1 MIILLIAII
10 VIATLIYYGY
20 KAKIESDSKIESEKI
35 KLEYKKLDLK
45 REIDL
50 MKAKDSMYEDTKTL
64 SETNVEQ
71 EVNDRKKT

>member
-1 MIILLIAII
+1 MLIAII
-10 VIATLIYYGY
+10 VVATLIYYAY

-50 MKAKDSMYEDTKTL
+50 VKAKDSMYEDTKTL
-64 SETNVEQ
+64 SEANVEK
-71 EVNDRKKT
+71 EVNNREKT

>member
-1 MIILLIAII
+1 MLIAII
-10 VIATLIYYGY
+10 VIATLIYYAY

-50 MKAKDSMYEDTKTL
+50 VKAKDSMYEDTKTL
-64 SETNVEQ
+64 SEANVEQ
-71 EVNDRKKT
+71 EVNNREKT

>member
-1 MIILLIAII
+1 MII
-10 VIATLIYYGY
+10 VVATLIYYAY

-35 KLEYKKLDLK
+35 KLEHKKLDLK

-71 EVNDRKKT
+71 EVNDREKT

>member
-1 MIILLIAII
+1 MLIAII
-10 VIATLIYYGY
+10 VVATLIYYAY

-50 MKAKDSMYEDTKTL
+50 VKAKDSMYEDTKTL
-64 SETNVEQ
+64 SEANVEQ
-71 EVNDRKKT
+71 EVNNREKT

>member
-1 MIILLIAII
+1 MLIAII
-10 VIATLIYYGY
+10 VVATLIYYAY

-50 MKAKDSMYEDTKTL
+50 VKAKDSMYEDTKTL
-64 SETNVEQ
+64 SEANVE
-71 EVNDRKKT
+71 KK

>member
-10 VIATLIYYGY
+10 VIATLIYYAY

-64 SETNVEQ
+64 SEANVEQ
-71 EVNDRKKT
+71 EVNDREKT

>member
-1 MIILLIAII
+1 MLIAII
-10 VIATLIYYGY
+10 VVATLIYYAY

-71 EVNDRKKT
+71 EVNDREKT

>member
-1 MIILLIAII
+1 MLIAII
-10 VIATLIYYGY
+10 VVATLIYYAY

-50 MKAKDSMYEDTKTL
+50 VKAKDSMYEDTKTL
-64 SETNVEQ
+64 SEANVEQ
-71 EVNDRKKT
+71 EVNNITKT

>member
-1 MIILLIAII
+1 MLIAII
-10 VIATLIYYGY
+10 VVATLIYYAY
-20 KAKIESDSKIESEKI
+20 KAKIESDSKIETEKI

-64 SETNVEQ
+64 SETNIEQ